1 MSKKDPISGD
11 MNEKINFPQVN
22 TGLSKTGG
30 GGRVNTSWGFINWT
44 PKKLLFA
51 SIALGVPYAIAI
63 IASFVTGIYLITT
76 ILISV
81 GILVAL
87 LVQITRW
94 LDRSDDF

>member
-1 MSKKDPISGD
+1 MSKKDPLSGD
-11 MNEKINFPQVN
+11 MNDKINFPQGN
-22 TGLSKTGG
+22 TGLSNAQQGG
-30 GGRVNTSWGFINWT
+30 KVNTTWGYINWT

-51 SIALGVPYAIAI
+51 SIALGVPYVIAI

-87 LVQITRW
+87 LVQVTRSI
-94 LDRSDDF
+94 DRSDDF